1 MKKIIV
7 FMAVVSLLFTSC
19 GKADTGTFESS
30 VSGLNEQTVEQLR
43 VIETNE
49 KKETDYVPVNY
60 DTQLAMWITYMNYK
74 NILYG
79 KSKEEFTDS
88 IKDELKNI
96 SDTGFN
102 TVYVHASAFNDC
114 YYKSSVYPK
123 GQYYS
128 TKDDFD
134 PLEII
139 INEAHELEISVHAW
153 INPLRCQ
160 TDDEIKKIDGSY
172 KIKSWY
178 DDSSTKGKYLVNVKD
193 RWYLNPAYE
202 EVRDYISGCVSE
214 IAENYNVD
222 GIHIDDYFYPV
233 TDSDFDTAAFK
244 ESGESDLEEWRIGNI
259 NLMVS
264 SMYSALKSVNED
276 MLFGISPQGNIEAD
290 YNMYA
295 DVGKWASESG
305 FCDYIVPQLYYG
317 YKNESCPFTETA
329 ERWKS
334 LVTSDGVKL
343 IAGICTYKIGTEDKW
358 AGAGKNEWKDTKGIP
373 ANQTATVFEKDIA
386 DGIAVYSYE
395 STFDNNID
403 EEISKLSKSIKAYSE
418 GKQ

>member
-1 MKKIIV
+1 M
-7 FMAVVSLLFTSC
+7 
-19 GKADTGTFESS
+19 
-30 VSGLNEQTVEQLR
+30 
-43 VIETNE
+43 
-49 KKETDYVPVNY
+49 
-60 DTQLAMWITYMNYK
+60 
-74 NILYG
+74 
-79 KSKEEFTDS
+79 
-88 IKDELKNI
+88 
-96 SDTGFN
+96 
-102 TVYVHASAFNDC
+102 
-114 YYKSSVYPK
+114 
-123 GQYYS
+123 
-128 TKDDFD
+128 
-134 PLEII
+134 
-139 INEAHELEISVHAW
+139 
-153 INPLRCQ
+153 
-160 TDDEIKKIDGSY
+160 
-172 KIKSWY
+172 
-178 DDSSTKGKYLVNVKD
+178 VNVKD

>member
-19 GKADTGTFESS
+19 GREDTVIYESG
-30 VSGLNEQTVEQLR
+30 VSGLNEQTIEQLG
-43 VIETNE
+43 VLTTNE
-49 KKETDYVPVNY
+49 EIKSDYAPLNY
-60 DTQLAMWITYMNYK
+60 DTPMAMWITYMNYK

-102 TVYVHASAFNDC
+102 TISVHASAFNDC

-134 PLEII
+134 PFEII
-139 INEAHELEISVHAW
+139 INEAHEMGISVHAW

-202 EVRDYISGCVSE
+202 EVRDYISGCVCE
-214 IAENYNVD
+214 IAESYNVD

-276 MLFGISPQGNIEAD
+276 ILFGISPQGNIEAD

-317 YKNESCPFTETA
+317 YKNESCPFTDTA

-334 LVTSDGVKL
+334 LVTSDSVKL

-403 EEISKLSKSIKAYSE
+403 EEVSKLSKSIKAYSE